1 MIKLLVFLILVSQF
15 VFTQTAKDLIGS
27 WQAVPY
33 VAAGYDETYTFNEDG
48 TFTFHYNQM
57 DCAKREI
64 MYGGD
69 WEFYDKKIKLYVTY
83 NEYYKFGWFEK
94 STGSCASDS
103 MLIGGIKT
111 THYFVPFEIIEL
123 AYTDWSVV
131 AVDGLERKM
140 IWFNEIRYWHFS
152 KFDYGK

>member
-1 MIKLLVFLILVSQF
+1 MIKLLVFLILVTQF

-64 MYGGD
+64 SYGGS
-69 WEFYDKKIKLYVTY
+69 WVLKGKTIELNITY
-83 NEYYKFGWFEK
+83 SEYLAGGRYQPP
-94 STGSCASDS
+94 TGSCGSDSELVDASYVKKIIIPFERETLKLSGYNSEDIDGFERTS
-103 MLIGGIKT
+103 MLINN
-111 THYFVPFEIIEL
+111 
-123 AYTDWSVV
+123 
-131 AVDGLERKM
+131 RKYYM
-140 IWFNEIRYWHFS
+140 FS
-152 KFDYGK
+152 KFEF